1 MNRNAQQST
10 RGKQGAILRT
20 LVNRAGWWGVTSLLA
35 GLFFLLGGGIS
46 LLNGD
51 FSVALQAFVIM
62 ALLFGAAYF
71 LATRKG
77 N

>member
-1 MNRNAQQST
+1 MNRNPGQSQRT
-10 RGKQGAILRT
+10 GAVLRT

-51 FSVALQAFVIM
+51 FSVAVQAFVIT
-62 ALLFGAAYF
+62 ALLFGTAYF
-71 LATRKG
+71 LATRRAD
-77 N
+77 